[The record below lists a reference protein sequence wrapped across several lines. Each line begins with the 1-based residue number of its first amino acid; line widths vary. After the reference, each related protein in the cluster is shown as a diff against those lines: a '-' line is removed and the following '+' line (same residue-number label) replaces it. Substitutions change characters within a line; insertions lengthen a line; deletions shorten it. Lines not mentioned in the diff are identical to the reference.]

1 MTTMYSKPALPETW
15 AATALPETVTTKGG
29 VVFDPRPDVWEYRDG
44 LTRVCLDFTEL
55 PVTEGLLT
63 SFKATLTWYAANRAP
78 GYLISVFTEFH
89 TFVEDLYDLTDSP
102 LTVITGTDVLN
113 QRSAL
118 GYRMKQVASVL
129 RKWASLQ
136 HPGLAADVITI
147 LDKIRTKCPET
158 GVAVMTLDP
167 TLGPF
172 SPIEQAGIQDALNE
186 AYGARSIGEEAFL
199 LAWLF
204 IALGAR
210 PVQIAAMKVCDVS
223 LTVAPDGSETYLIQV
238 PRAKQRNAS
247 PRDELKARPLVSQI
261 GRPLYAYAQKVKARF
276 SGRLSDAE
284 QSPLFPVE
292 PAYEACS
299 DVSGWARFH
308 RNASGLRATL
318 KVGLDK
324 LNVMSERTGEAL
336 NITPIRFR
344 RTFGTNAAQEG
355 HGVLVIAELLD
366 HSGTESAGVYVAATP
381 ELAGRIE
388 KAIALHMAPLAQAF
402 KGRLIK
408 DESEAT
414 RGSDPSSRIVDLRID
429 QSAKPMGSCGQFSFC
444 GFAAPIACYT
454 CKTFEPWLDG
464 PHEAVLNHLLAE
476 RERIADS
483 RIAAVNDRTLLAVAQ
498 VVQMCRE
505 IKEANHG

>member
-1 MTTMYSKPALPETW
+1 MPTMYSKPALPETW
-15 AATALPETVTTKGG
+15 AATTLPETVATKGG

-44 LTRVCLDFTEL
+44 LKRVCLDFTEL
-55 PVTEGLLT
+55 PVTEELLY

-78 GYLISVFTEFH
+78 AYLISVFTEFH
-89 TFVEDLYDLTDSP
+89 SFAESVYDLTDKP
-102 LTVITGTDVLN
+102 LAILTGTDVLN
-113 QRSAL
+113 QRAAL

-129 RKWASLQ
+129 RKWSSLR
-136 HPGLAADVITI
+136 HPGLAADVLPV

-186 AYGARSIGEEAFL
+186 AYGARTLGEEAFL

-204 IALGAR
+204 IALGSR
-210 PVQIAAMKVCDVS
+210 PVQIAAMKVCDIS
-223 LTVAPDGSETYLIQV
+223 RTVAPDGSETYIIQV

-247 PRDELKARPLVSQI
+247 LRDELKARPLVSPI
-261 GRPLYAYAQKVKARF
+261 GRPLYVYAQKVKARF
-276 SGRLSDAE
+276 AGRLADAE
-284 QSPLFPVE
+284 QAPLFPVE
-292 PAYEACS
+292 PTYEAFS
-299 DVSGWARFH
+299 DIPGWARFH
-308 RNASGLRATL
+308 RNAEGLRATL

-324 LNVMSERTGEAL
+324 LKVLSERTGEPL

-464 PHEAVLNHLLAE
+464 PHEAVLDHLLAE
-476 RERIADS
+476 RDRIVDS
-483 RIAAVNDRTLLAVAQ
+483 RIAAVNDRTILAVAQ
-498 VVQMCRE
+498 VVHLCRD
-505 IKEANHG
+505 IKEQANG

>member
-1 MTTMYSKPALPETW
+1 MTTTYSKPALPEGW
-15 AATALPETVTTKGG
+15 AATALPESVTTKGG

-44 LTRVCLDFTEL
+44 LKRVYLAFTEL
-55 PVTEGLLT
+55 PVTEELLC

-78 GYLISVFTEFH
+78 GYLISVFTEFYS
-89 TFVEDLYDLTDSP
+89 FIEDLYDLTDEP
-102 LTVITGTDVLN
+102 LAVITGTDLLN
-113 QRSAL
+113 QREAL

-129 RKWASLQ
+129 RKWAGLH
-136 HPGLAADVITI
+136 HPGLGSNVIAV
-147 LDKIRTKCPET
+147 LDQIRTKCPET

-167 TLGPF
+167 LLGPF
-172 SPIEQAGIQDALNE
+172 SPVEQAGIQDALNE
-186 AYGARSIGEEAFL
+186 AYGARAIGEEAYL

-204 IALGAR
+204 IALGSR
-210 PVQIAAMKVCDVS
+210 PVQLAALKVCD
-223 LTVAPDGSETYLIQV
+223 LTRTVAPDGTETYILQV

-276 SGRLSDAE
+276 IGRLTDAG

-292 PAYEACS
+292 PQYESAS
-299 DVSGWARFH
+299 DGQGWARFH
-308 RNASGLRATL
+308 RNPEGLRGTL
-318 KVGLDK
+318 KTGLDK
-324 LNVMSERTGEAL
+324 LKVMSERTGEPL

-366 HSGTESAGVYVAATP
+366 HSGSESASVYVAATP

-388 KAIALHMAPLAQAF
+388 KATALHMAPLAQAF
-402 KGRLIK
+402 KGHLIK

-414 RGSDPSSRIVDLRID
+414 RGADPNSRILDLRID
-429 QSAKPMGSCGQFSFC
+429 QSANPMGSCGQHSFC

-454 CKTFEPWLDG
+454 CKSFEPWLDG
-464 PHEAVLNHLLAE
+464 QHEAVLDHLLAE
-476 RERIADS
+476 RERLSDN
-483 RIAAVNDRTLLAVAQ
+483 RIAAVNDRTILAVAQ
-498 VVQMCRE
+498 VVQMCRDA
-505 IKEANHG
+505 KESLNG